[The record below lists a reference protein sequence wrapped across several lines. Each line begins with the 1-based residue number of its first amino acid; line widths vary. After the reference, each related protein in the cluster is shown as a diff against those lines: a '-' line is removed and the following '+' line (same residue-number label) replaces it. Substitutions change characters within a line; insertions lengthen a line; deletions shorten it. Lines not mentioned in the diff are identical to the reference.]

1 MNIGIIGTGWIA
13 DKLSN
18 AVNGLDDNYTAYAVS
33 SRSPEKA
40 KNFAESH
47 GFKKAYGSYE
57 EMLNDDII
65 DLVYIAT
72 PHSHH
77 YEHAKL
83 CINAG
88 KNMLVEKAFTA
99 NADQAQEILEL
110 AESKG
115 LFITEAI
122 WTRYMPSRKMI
133 NDIINSGMIGTPWMI
148 SANLCYPND
157 FMERIQKPELAGG
170 SLLDLGVYALN
181 FASMVFG
188 NDIDTLSGSCVK
200 LETGVDASESVS
212 ITYKD
217 GKLANLYSSVMTP
230 SDRFG
235 TVYGSKGYVQ
245 VQNINNPEVIRVY
258 NTDHELIKEIT
269 PPAQI
274 NGYEYQVIACRNAI
288 LNGKTECSEMPHS
301 ETIEIMKQMD
311 SLRALWNIKYPFE

>member
-13 DKLSN
+13 DKMSE
-18 AVNGLDDNYTAYAVS
+18 AVNGLDDNYIAYAVS
-33 SRSPEKA
+33 SRSLEKA
-40 KNFAESH
+40 EKFAQSH

-57 EMLNDDII
+57 EMVNDSSI

-77 YEHAKL
+77 FEHAML
-83 CINAG
+83 CIEAG
-88 KNMLVEKAFTA
+88 RNMLIEKAFTA
-99 NADQAQEILEL
+99 NAAQADKIISL
-110 AESKG
+110 AEKKG
-115 LFITEAI
+115 LFVTEAI
-122 WTRYMPSRKMI
+122 WTRYMPSRKLI
-133 NDIINSGMIGTPWMI
+133 SDLIDSGIIGIPHMI

-181 FASMVFG
+181 FASMFFG
-188 NDIDTLSGSCVK
+188 DDIDSLSGSCVK
-200 LETGVDASESVS
+200 LETGVDASESIC

-235 TVYGSKGYVQ
+235 TIYGSKGYIQ
-245 VQNINNPEVIRVY
+245 VRNINNPELIRVY
-258 NTDHELIKEIT
+258 DADHRLIKEIV

-274 NGYEYQVIACRNAI
+274 NGYEYQVIACRDAV
-288 LNGKTECSEMPHS
+288 LKGKSECMEMPHS

-311 SLRALWNIKYPFE
+311 TLRDLWNIRYPFE

>member
-13 DKLSN
+13 DKLST
-18 AVNGLDDNYTAYAVS
+18 AINGLDENYTAYAVS
-33 SRSPEKA
+33 SRSYTKA
-40 KNFAESH
+40 EEFAKSH

-57 EMLNDDII
+57 EMVNDSSI

-83 CINAG
+83 CIKAG

-99 NADQAQEILEL
+99 NAAQAAEIFTL

-115 LFITEAI
+115 IFVTEAI

-133 NDIINSGMIGTPWMI
+133 SDLIDSGIIGTPYMI

-181 FASMVFG
+181 FASMIFG
-188 NDIDTLSGSCVK
+188 NDIDTLHGSCVK
-200 LETGVDASESVS
+200 LPTGVDASESIS
-212 ITYKD
+212 ITYKN

-235 TVYGSKGYVQ
+235 TVYGNKGYIQ
-245 VQNINNPEVIRVY
+245 VQNINNPEMIRIY
-258 NTDHELIKEIT
+258 NTDHELVKEIA
-269 PPAQI
+269 PPKQI
-274 NGYEYQVIACRNAI
+274 NGYEYQLIACRDAI
-288 LNGKTECSEMPHS
+288 LNKKTECSEMPHA

-311 SLRALWNIKYPFE
+311 TLRALWNIKYPFE